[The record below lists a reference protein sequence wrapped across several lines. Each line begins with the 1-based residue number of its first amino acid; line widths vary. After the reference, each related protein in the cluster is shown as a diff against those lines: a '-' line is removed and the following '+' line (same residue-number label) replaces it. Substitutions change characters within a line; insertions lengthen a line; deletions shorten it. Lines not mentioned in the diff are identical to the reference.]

1 MLQKRPYDLNDGD
14 LKRAETPGTYS
25 VCKGARSKMLDV
37 REEES
42 KFEETVM
49 EHEKETYDIITI
61 NMKGRNYGKGT
72 TDRRRDLIVS
82 FLKRSS
88 ASLIFCQE
96 VPAKLK
102 KKVVEK
108 FGSGVYEFAFTDK
121 ESAVIW
127 RTSDFDG
134 DRRSVKSTDSSI
146 IKIVERLQ
154 RTRSDVD
161 VSEVRTR
168 SAIVKLTSRKTGAS
182 FLAVSWHGPWSGK
195 KNTNRLI
202 TFNGLICFLR
212 EVCEKEELSSFI
224 IGGDFNLDTS
234 EVDGKRYGVT
244 ISSDYVLC
252 TWDKKQQLLPPRPGR
267 PFVFYK
273 DTFIASVP
281 SDKYPTTGNIRV
293 FSVKA
298 LELEPYQSSENALLD
313 HAPVMGVLELEKLVC
328 TYKKTSIKQERGK
341 LENYFQLCSFVY
353 IIKL

>member
-1 MLQKRPYDLNDGD
+1 MGD
-14 LKRAETPGTYS
+14 LERAESLGAYTVSKGT
-25 VCKGARSKMLDV
+25 RSKMLHV
-37 REEES
+37 REEET
-42 KFEETVM
+42 KFEETVI
-49 EHEKETYDIITI
+49 EHNKENYDIITI
-61 NMKGRNYGKGT
+61 NMNGKSHGIGT
-72 TDRRRDLIVS
+72 VDKRRELIVS
-82 FLKRSS
+82 ILEPSS
-88 ASLIFCQE
+88 ASVIFCQE
-96 VPAKLK
+96 LPDIFKTEI
-102 KKVVEK
+102 VEK
-108 FGSGVYEFAFTDK
+108 CVGDYDYTFTDK

-313 HAPVMGVLELEKLVC
+313 HAPVVGVLELDKLVC
-328 TYKKTSIKQERGK
+328 TYEKPSIKQDRGK
-341 LENYFQLCSFVY
+341 LEQYFQLCNFVY
-353 IIKL
+353 VTTESCDYSQTI